1 MTPNR
6 FPSPCVEWEPTLQL
20 TSLKNASF
28 YWAHILTKTLNG
40 IPSLALLPVTG
51 VIFSGPAGNGKHT
64 TAEALTGTLKNR
76 PQNPWYCLRTC
87 GCTLDTEDVA
97 DACAVLEQVDAVLQR
112 GTRVCL
118 LLDCP
123 EHSRHSLAIQEY
135 LYQLY
140 LARPGRLFPV
150 LITEHLSNIIPEL
163 QRKLLSCP
171 CPKPDQSTR
180 QRWILSQLNGKIPI
194 KFSDDVNHISL
205 ARDTKDF
212 SWKQMADLRALMLRT
227 IAFKYLSDPS
237 AYNPD
242 MIPGLEK
249 QLWKEGK
256 VPLDRNDVQDI
267 LFLIRSQ
274 NTPATQGMVQYVAAG
289 AAPAPAVSS
298 GSLSTSAAVPAY
310 EEKKMDPEEVQK
322 AIAKHKNPA
331 EMSLGALTDI
341 DDL

>member
-1 MTPNR
+1 MPA
-6 FPSPCVEWEPTLQL
+6 SQL
-20 TSLKNASF
+20 SSLKNVSY
-28 YWAHILTKTLNG
+28 YWAHLLSKILYG
-40 IPSLALLPVTG
+40 VPDMGLPPVSG
-51 VIFSGPAGNGKHT
+51 VIFSGPLGNGKHT
-64 TAEALTGTLKNR
+64 TAEALAGTLKNR
-76 PQNPWYCLRTC
+76 SQNPWYCLRTC
-87 GCTLDTEDVA
+87 GYTLDPEDVA
-97 DACAVLEQVDAVLQR
+97 DACAVLEQVDDVLQQ

-135 LYQLY
+135 LYQLF
-140 LARPGRLFPV
+140 LARPGKLFPI

-194 KFSDDVNHISL
+194 NFSDDVNHISL

-212 SWKQMADLRALMLRT
+212 SWKQMADLRMLMLRT
-227 IAFKYLSDPS
+227 IAFKYLSSPKT
-237 AYNPD
+237 YNPNA
-242 MIPGLEK
+242 IPGLEK
-249 QLWKEGK
+249 QLLREGK
-256 VPLDRNDVQDI
+256 VTLNRDDVQDI

-298 GSLSTSAAVPAY
+298 GSLSASTEIPEY
-310 EEKKMDPEEVQK
+310 EEKRMDPDEVQK
-322 AIAKHKNPA
+322 AIARHKNPA
-331 EMSLGALTDI
+331 EMPVGTLLDV